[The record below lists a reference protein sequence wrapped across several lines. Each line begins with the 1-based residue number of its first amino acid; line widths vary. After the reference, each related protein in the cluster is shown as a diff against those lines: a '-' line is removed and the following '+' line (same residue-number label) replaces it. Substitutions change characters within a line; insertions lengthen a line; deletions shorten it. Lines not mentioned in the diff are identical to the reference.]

1 MKSIIRKSVS
11 LLLVTIATC
20 CISPYEVPVKPTGGE
35 VVISGTISTEAEF
48 HKLNIGITASTNRTP
63 IPVDDAVAY
72 LFDDLGRAFRYEP
85 IGSGQYQLQDKFEG
99 VVGGSYV
106 VDVTLSDGRNYRSRA
121 QRIPDL
127 NADTVIAKAV
137 YKNIATTDVDGVVIN
152 RPYFEVQASSALP
165 TESLFLRWTVEEVYQ
180 RSPTDFPDAFN
191 TIPPPCFA
199 GGAVDPQKIN
209 IFSGFQN
216 TERNIQTLPVALR
229 IIDRSFL
236 EKHYFIV
243 KQHSI
248 NFESYEYWRK
258 VNILAN
264 QVGSIFDVPPA
275 LITGNIASTT
285 NPNERVFGFF
295 EARNTILTRIPLFA
309 SDVPFFLEQICFF
322 EPGKPIEDYATECLN
337 CLVLPNSTN
346 VPPPWF

>member
-1 MKSIIRKSVS
+1 MKAIIKKTFS

-20 CISPYEVPVKPTGGE
+20 CISPYDVPVKPTGGE
-35 VVISGTISTEAEF
+35 VVISGTISTEFEN
-48 HKLNIGITASTNRTP
+48 HKVNIGVTASTNRTP
-63 IPVDDAVAY
+63 IPVDDAVVY
-72 LFDDLGRAFRYEP
+72 LFDDRGRALRYEP
-85 IGSGQYQLQDKFEG
+85 IGSGQYQLQEKF
-99 VVGGSYV
+99 GGIAGESYV
-106 VDVTLSDGRNYRSRA
+106 VDVTLSDGRNYRSQA
-121 QRIPDL
+121 QTIPTL

-137 YKNIATTDVDGVVIN
+137 YRNVATTDVDGVIIN
-152 RPYFEVQASSALP
+152 RPYFEVQASSVLP
-165 TESLFLRWTVEEVYQ
+165 TESIFLRWTVEEVYQ
-180 RSPTDFPDAFN
+180 RSPTDFPDPFN
-191 TIPPPCFA
+191 TIPPPCYA
-199 GGAVDPQKIN
+199 GGPVDPQKIN

-216 TERNIQTLPVALR
+216 TARNIASLPVALR

-275 LITGNIASTT
+275 LITGNIESTT
-285 NPNERVFGFF
+285 NPDERVFGFF

-322 EPGKPIEDYATECLN
+322 EPGKPVEDYAAECLN

-346 VPPPWF
+346 EIPSWF